1 MQVCRETDV
10 LIDLPEAAPLEP
22 QVGFPDDLV
31 LKQLLTGSYG
41 DNFSR
46 GEDIVAGG
54 HLKDRA
60 HLLLNEQDSD
70 T

>member
-1 MQVCRETDV
+1 LTPRGD
-10 LIDLPEAAPLEP
+10 PLKP
-22 QVGFPDDLV
+22 QIGFAKNFV
-31 LKQLLTGSYG
+31 LKQVLSGSFG

-46 GEDIVAGG
+46 GEDIVPGG

-70 T
+70 P